1 MGAQFIRIENFSRKK
16 DKGGRTVGFVLAEAR
31 REPGASTHVENPG
44 EPVVVFGQ
52 DPAEI
57 ETAHNQAVEAARETN
72 VAGKTRKIRVDQH
85 TLLTAV
91 ASHPALV
98 ADMKNEEKQF
108 EVEAWIKNTVSWM
121 QQKWGE
127 DLKGVVLHLD
137 EPHPHLHAF
146 IIPDNLRARELHPGV
161 TAKREEVAR
170 SLASGD
176 DSKTANRRG
185 DRAYKAAMRVFLDDY
200 HQKVGLSSG
209 LLRDGPRRARLSR
222 GEYLAAKAA
231 AKNLADLMS
240 KNQELK
246 EKLEKNSQRYREAVS
261 QMKERAAAWAAA
273 AAEAKAK
280 ADQEQARVA
289 ALPKTVAGKLGLAW
303 RVGRQVLKKVNLG
316 EQRKEAAERES
327 LVRRIKKAAVQ
338 AARKEVRG
346 EVEALRAEAEAAKK
360 RESVWDNKAK
370 KMEEKL
376 GRVLEDN
383 ANLEESIKKL
393 AREALAAEAAQ
404 KKAEAEREKFRG
416 LWAEAANA
424 RTAQSLARR

>member
-1 MGAQFIRIENFSRKK
+1 MGAQFIRIECYSRKA
-16 DKGGRTVGFVLAEAR
+16 DQGGRTVGFVLAEAR

-44 EPVVVFGQ
+44 EPVVIYGK

-57 ETAHNQAVEAARETN
+57 EADHNQVVEAARETN

-85 TLLTAV
+85 TLLTAI

-98 ADMKNEEKQF
+98 MDMRNKEKQL
-108 EVEAWIKNTVSWM
+108 EVEDWIKNTVSWM
-121 QQKWGE
+121 QQKWGV

-137 EPHPHLHAF
+137 EAHPHLHAF
-146 IIPDNLRARELHPGV
+146 VVPGNLRARELHPGV
-161 TAKREEVAR
+161 EAKKEEVAR
-170 SLASGD
+170 ALAAGD

-185 DRAYKAAMRVFLDDY
+185 DRQYKAAMRGFLDDY
-200 HQKVGLSSG
+200 HQKVGLSAG

-222 GEYLAAKAA
+222 SEYLAAKAA
-231 AKNLADLMS
+231 AKNLADLMA
-240 KNQELK
+240 KNQEMRVK
-246 EKLEKNSQRYREAVS
+246 IERNSQRYREVVG
-261 QMKERAAAWAAA
+261 QMKERAAQWAAA

-280 ADQEQARVA
+280 ADSEQARVA
-289 ALPKTVAGKLGLAW
+289 ALPKTIAGKLGLAW
-303 RVGRQVLKKVNLG
+303 RVGRQVLKKANIS
-316 EQRKEAAERES
+316 EQRKEAAERQS
-327 LVRRIKKAAVQ
+327 LVHRIKKAAVQ
-338 AARKEVRG
+338 AARKEVGG

-360 RESVWDNKAK
+360 RESVWERRAI

-376 GRVLEDN
+376 GRVLADN
-383 ANLEESIKKL
+383 ANLEESTKKL

-404 KKAEAEREKFRG
+404 KTAEAEREKFRG